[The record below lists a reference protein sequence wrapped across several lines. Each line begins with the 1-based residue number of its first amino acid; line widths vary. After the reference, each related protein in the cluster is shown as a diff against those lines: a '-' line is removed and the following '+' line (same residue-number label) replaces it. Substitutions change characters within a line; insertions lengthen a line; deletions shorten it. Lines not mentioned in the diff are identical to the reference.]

1 MESIFV
7 TVVLPVC
14 ICVVLPVLIVWIV
27 STVRKK
33 EVDRKAEIMLKA
45 IEAGVPIDPE
55 VFQQP
60 RKRARTIKEDLM
72 ERLTGAC
79 VTSFMGIA
87 FLVSGVVFYG
97 SSVRFFVFEPSYLIV
112 TGCILLAI
120 GIALFLV
127 YCTGKKLLAKE
138 IEVEEKNL
146 SAKE

>member
-7 TVVLPVC
+7 TVLLPIC

-60 RKRARTIKEDLM
+60 RKQARTIKEDLM

-79 VTSFMGIA
+79 VTSFMGVA
-87 FLVSGVVFYG
+87 FLVSGIVFLD
-97 SSVRFFVFEPSYLIV
+97 SSVKFFFFEPTYLIV
-112 TGCILLAI
+112 TGAILLAI
-120 GIALFLV
+120 GLALFLV
-127 YCTGKKLLAKE
+127 YCTGKKMLAKE
-138 IEVEEKNL
+138 IEAEETNL
-146 SAKE
+146 STKE

>member
-7 TVVLPVC
+7 NVLLPVC
-14 ICVVLPVLIVWIV
+14 ICVVLPVLIVWII
-27 STVRKK
+27 STVRKN
-33 EVDRKAEIMLKA
+33 EVNRKAEIMLKA

-55 VFQQP
+55 VLQKP
-60 RKRARTIKEDLM
+60 KKRARTIKEDLL
-72 ERLTGAC
+72 ERLNGAC

-87 FLVSGVVFYG
+87 FLVSGLVFYG
-97 SSVRFFVFEPSYLIV
+97 SSVSFFFFEPSYLIV

-138 IEVEEKNL
+138 IEAEEKNF